1 MPKKCQMALDLGADV
16 VINREEEPQ
25 WSRSIYKLTN
35 KQGVDIVVDNVGE
48 ATLNDSIR
56 SVRIGGRILIVGGTT
71 GYDVQINVAQL
82 FARQIALIGSTMGPH
97 QDYVEVMNLLFAGK
111 LNAVVGK
118 VFSLKEAQQAQETL
132 QNFDVIGKVVFDI
145 EAS

>member
-1 MPKKCQMALDLGADV
+1 
-16 VINREEEPQ
+16 
-25 WSRSIYKLTN
+25 
-35 KQGVDIVVDNVGE
+35 
-48 ATLNDSIR
+48 
-56 SVRIGGRILIVGGTT
+56 VGGTT